1 MGSSPT
7 LVTNFLRISFVG
19 GYLFPNPPR
28 VFWPQDLDPPPL
40 FFCEVALVGNSVL
53 GSIGKEYDAV

>member
-1 MGSSPT
+1 
-7 LVTNFLRISFVG
+7 LRISFVG

-28 VFWPQDLDPPPL
+28 VFWPQDLDPPPF